1 MTERIVFLDRAS
13 LPVRFTRPRCTGTYT
28 EHAETGVDQLVE
40 RLAGASVAIT
50 NKVPLRGPTLARL
63 PGLKL
68 IAVAATGYD
77 CVDVAY
83 CREHGIVISNIR
95 QYAVH
100 TVPEHVFALV
110 LALRRNL
117 VGYRTAVAAGKWQ
130 RAGQFCVFD
139 GEIRDLHGSVLG
151 IVGHGSIG
159 GAVAAIGT
167 AFGMKVLYSTD
178 PEHPTVD
185 AQHRPLAELIAT
197 ADVLTLHCPLTAETR
212 GLIGEKELRSMKRGA
227 MLINTA
233 RGGLVDE
240 AALRRALTEGWIG
253 GAGFD
258 VLTGE
263 PPRDGNVLLGLD
275 LPNFI
280 LTPHVAW
287 ASIEAMEGLAD
298 QLTGNIDAWADGTP
312 RNVVV

>member
-1 MTERIVFLDRAS
+1 MSERIVFLDRAS
-13 LPVRFTRPRCTGTYT
+13 LPVRFKQPRCTGEYA
-28 EHAETGVDQLVE
+28 EFAETSADRVVE
-40 RLAGASVAIT
+40 RLSGASVAIT
-50 NKVPLRGPTLARL
+50 NKVPLRGPALARL

-77 CVDVAY
+77 CVDVEY
-83 CREHGIVISNIR
+83 CRGHGIVVSNIR
-95 QYAVH
+95 QYAIH

-117 VGYRTAVAAGKWQ
+117 IGYRAAVATGAWQ
-130 RAGQFCVFD
+130 KAGQFCVFD

-159 GAVAAIGT
+159 SAVAAIGA
-167 AFGMKVLYSTD
+167 AFGMQVLYSTD
-178 PEHPTVD
+178 PEHPNVD
-185 AQHRPLAELIAT
+185 AQHRPLAEVVAT
-197 ADVLTLHCPLTAETR
+197 ADVLTLHCPLTTETR
-212 GLIGEKELRSMKRGA
+212 NLIGEQALRTMKRDA
-227 MLINTA
+227 LLINTA

-240 AALRRALTEGWIG
+240 PALKRALTEGWIG

-258 VLTGE
+258 VLTNE
-263 PPRDGNVLLGLD
+263 PPRDGNVLLELD

-298 QLTGNIDAWADGTP
+298 QLTGNIDAWADGTA
-312 RNVVV
+312 RNVVT

>member
-1 MTERIVFLDRAS
+1 MSERIVFLDRAS
-13 LPVRFTRPRCTGTYT
+13 LPVRFTRPRCTGEYR
-28 EHAETGVDQLVE
+28 EHAETAPAEVVA

-50 NKVPLRGPTLARL
+50 NKVPLGGAVLAEL
-63 PGLKL
+63 PKLKL

-77 CVDVAY
+77 CVDIAA
-83 CREHGIVISNIR
+83 CRERGIVVVNIR

-117 VGYRTAVAAGKWQ
+117 VGYRAAVAAGTWQ
-130 RAGQFCVFD
+130 KARQFCVFD

-151 IVGHGSIG
+151 VVGHGSIG
-159 GAVAAIGT
+159 SAVAAIGA

-178 PEHPTVD
+178 PEHPAVD

-197 ADVLTLHCPLTAETR
+197 SDVLTLHCPLTVETR
-212 GLIGEKELRSMKRGA
+212 GLIGEQQLRSMKRGA
-227 MLINTA
+227 ILINTA

-240 AALRRALTEGWIG
+240 QALRRALTEGWIG

-258 VLTGE
+258 VLTVE
-263 PPRDGNVLLGLD
+263 PPRDGHALLELN

-298 QLTGNIDAWADGTP
+298 QLTYHIDAWADGAP
-312 RNVVV
+312 RNVVT

>member
-1 MTERIVFLDRAS
+1 MSERIVFLDRAS
-13 LPVRFTRPRCTGTYT
+13 LPVRFTQPRCTGEYF
-28 EHAETGVDQLVE
+28 EYPETGAGQVVE
-40 RLAGASVAIT
+40 RLSGATVAIT
-50 NKVPLRGPTLARL
+50 NKVPLRGPTLAQL
-63 PGLKL
+63 PALRL

-77 CVDVAY
+77 CVDVAA
-83 CREHGIVISNIR
+83 CRERGIRVSNIR

-100 TVPEHVFALV
+100 TVPEHVFALL

-117 VGYRTAVAAGKWQ
+117 LGYRAAVAAGAWQ
-130 RAGQFCVFD
+130 KAHQFCVFD

-159 GAVAAIGT
+159 NAVAAIAAG
-167 AFGMKVLYSTD
+167 FGMKVLFSTD
-178 PEHPTVD
+178 PDHPDVD
-185 AQHRPLAELIAT
+185 AQHRPLAELLAT
-197 ADVLTLHCPLTAETR
+197 ADVVSLHCPLTPETR
-212 GLIGEKELRSMKRGA
+212 GLIGEPQLRSMKRGA
-227 MLINTA
+227 ILINTA

-240 AALRRALTEGWIG
+240 PALQRALTEGWIA

-258 VLTGE
+258 VLTSE
-263 PPRDGNVLLGLD
+263 PPRDGQALLDLD

-298 QLTGNIDAWADGTP
+298 QLTANIDAWADGAP

>member
-1 MTERIVFLDRAS
+1 MSERIVFLDRAS
-13 LPVRFTRPRCTGTYT
+13 LPVRFTQPRCAATYA
-28 EHAETGVDQLVE
+28 EYAETSADQVVE

-50 NKVPLRGPTLARL
+50 NKVPLRGPALAQL
-63 PGLKL
+63 PRLKL

-83 CREHGIVISNIR
+83 CREHGIVVSNIR

-117 VGYRTAVAAGKWQ
+117 VGYRALVAASGWQ
-130 RAGQFCVFD
+130 KARQFCAFD

-151 IVGHGSIG
+151 IVGRGSIG
-159 GAVAAIGT
+159 SAVAAIGA

-178 PEHPTVD
+178 PDHPNVD
-185 AQHRPLAELIAT
+185 AEHRPLAELLTT
-197 ADVLTLHCPLTAETR
+197 ADVVTLHCPLTAETR
-212 GLIGEKELRSMKRGA
+212 GLIGEKQLRSMKRGA
-227 MLINTA
+227 LVINTA

-240 AALRRALTEGWIG
+240 PALKRALTEGWIG

-258 VLTGE
+258 VLTNE
-263 PPRDGNVLLGLD
+263 PPRDGNALLELD

-312 RNVVV
+312 RNVVT

>member
-1 MTERIVFLDRAS
+1 MSERIVFLDRAS
-13 LPVRFTRPRCTGTYT
+13 LPVCFTQPRCAGAYA
-28 EHAETGVDQLVE
+28 EYAETRAEEVVA

-50 NKVPLRGPTLARL
+50 NKVQLRAPVLAQL

-77 CVDVAY
+77 CVDIAA
-83 CREHGIVISNIR
+83 CRERGIVVANIR

-117 VGYRTAVAAGKWQ
+117 VGYRRAVAAGEWQ
-130 RAGQFCVFD
+130 KARQFCVFD
-139 GEIRDLHGSVLG
+139 GEIRDLHDSVLG

-159 GAVAAIGT
+159 GAVAAIGA
-167 AFGMKVLYSTD
+167 AFGMRVRFSTD
-178 PEHPTVD
+178 PEHPKVD
-185 AQHRPLAELIAT
+185 EQHRPLEELIAT

-212 GLIGEKELRSMKRGA
+212 GLIGERQLRSMKRGA
-227 MLINTA
+227 ILINTA

-240 AALRRALTEGWIG
+240 AALQRALTEGWIG

-258 VLTGE
+258 VLTVE
-263 PPRDGNVLLGLD
+263 PPRDGHPLLALD

-298 QLTGNIDAWADGTP
+298 QLSGNIDAWADGTP
-312 RNVVV
+312 RNVVI

>member
-1 MTERIVFLDRAS
+1 MSKRIVFLDRAS
-13 LPVRFTRPRCTGTYT
+13 LPVRFKQPRCAAEYV
-28 EHAETGVDQLVE
+28 EYAETGAEQIVE

-50 NKVPLRGPTLARL
+50 NKVPLRAAALAGL
-63 PGLKL
+63 PGLGL

-83 CREHGIVISNIR
+83 CREHGIVVSNIR

-100 TVPEHVFALV
+100 TVPEHVFALL

-117 VGYRTAVAAGKWQ
+117 LGYRAAVAAGAWQ
-130 RAGQFCVFD
+130 KARQFCVFD

-159 GAVAAIGT
+159 KAVAAIG
-167 AFGMKVLYSTD
+167 AGFGMKVLFSTD
-178 PEHPTVD
+178 PDHPTVD
-185 AQHRPLAELIAT
+185 AEHVPLVELLSA
-197 ADVLTLHCPLTAETR
+197 ADVVTLHCPLTAETR
-212 GLIGEKELRSMKRGA
+212 DLIGEKELRSMKRRA
-227 MLINTA
+227 ILINTA

-240 AALRRALTEGWIG
+240 QALKRALTEGWIG

-258 VLTGE
+258 VLTSE
-263 PPRDGNVLLGLD
+263 PPRDGNALLELE

-298 QLTGNIDAWADGTP
+298 QLTGNIDAWADGSP
-312 RNVVV
+312 RNVVA

>member
-1 MTERIVFLDRAS
+1 VSGRVVFLDRAS
-13 LPVRFTRPRCTGTYT
+13 LPVRFTQPRFAAEFLEY
-28 EHAETGVDQLVE
+28 AETEPAQVVE
-40 RLAGASVAIT
+40 RLYRASVAIT
-50 NKVPLRGPTLARL
+50 NKVPLREATLEQL
-63 PGLKL
+63 PELKL

-77 CVDVAY
+77 CVDVGY
-83 CREHGIVISNIR
+83 CRTRGIAVSNIR

-117 VGYRTAVAAGKWQ
+117 IGYRAAVKAGAWQ
-130 RAGQFCVFD
+130 RARQFCVFD

-159 GAVAAIGT
+159 SAVATIAAG
-167 AFGMKVLYSTD
+167 FGMKVLFSTD
-178 PEHPTVD
+178 PEHPAD
-185 AQHRPLAELIAT
+185 AEHRPLAELIAG
-197 ADVLTLHCPLTAETR
+197 ADVLSLHCPLTAETR
-212 GLIGEKELRSMKRGA
+212 GLIGERELRAMKRDA
-227 MLINTA
+227 ILINTA

-240 AALRRALTEGWIG
+240 PALKRALTEGWIG

-258 VLTGE
+258 VLTSE
-263 PPRDGNVLLGLD
+263 PPRDGHLLLDLD

-287 ASIEAMEGLAD
+287 ASIEAMQGLAD

-312 RNVVV
+312 RHLVT

>member
-1 MTERIVFLDRAS
+1 MTHRIVFLDRAS
-13 LPVRFTRPRCTGTYT
+13 LPVRFAQPRCTASYA
-28 EHAETGVDQLVE
+28 EYAETAVGQLGE

-50 NKVPLRGPTLARL
+50 NKVALRAATLAQL
-63 PGLKL
+63 PDLRL

-83 CREHGIVISNIR
+83 CRERGIVVSNIR

-100 TVPEHVFALV
+100 TVPEHVFALL

-117 VGYRTAVAAGKWQ
+117 VGYRRLVAAGGWQ
-130 RAGQFCVFD
+130 QARQFCAFD

-151 IVGHGSIG
+151 IVGRGSIG
-159 GAVAAIGT
+159 SAVAAIAAG
-167 AFGMKVLYSTD
+167 FGMRVLFSTD
-178 PEHPTVD
+178 PDHPNVD
-185 AQHRPLAELIAT
+185 AEHRPLAELLTI
-197 ADVLTLHCPLTAETR
+197 ADVVTLHCPLTAETR
-212 GLIGEKELRSMKRGA
+212 GLIGAAQLRSMKRGA
-227 MLINTA
+227 ILINTA

-240 AALRRALTEGWIG
+240 AALRQALTEGWIG

-258 VLTGE
+258 VLTVE
-263 PPRDGNVLLGLD
+263 PPRDGHPLLGLD

-287 ASIEAMEGLAD
+287 ASVEAMEGLAD
-298 QLTGNIDAWADGTP
+298 QLTRNIDAWADGAP

>member
-1 MTERIVFLDRAS
+1 MSQRIVFLDRAS
-13 LPVRFTRPRCTGTYT
+13 LPVRFTQPRCAAGYA
-28 EHAETGVDQLVE
+28 EYAETGADQVVE
-40 RLAGASVAIT
+40 RLVGASVAIT
-50 NKVPLRGPTLARL
+50 NKVPLLGPALAQL
-63 PGLKL
+63 PSLRL

-83 CREHGIVISNIR
+83 CRERGITVSNIR

-100 TVPEHVFALV
+100 TVPEHVFALL

-117 VGYRTAVAAGKWQ
+117 VGYRALVAGGGWQ
-130 RAGQFCVFD
+130 KARQFCAFD

-151 IVGHGSIG
+151 IVGRGSIG
-159 GAVAAIGT
+159 SAVAAIGA
-167 AFGMKVLYSTD
+167 AFGMKVLFSTD
-178 PEHPTVD
+178 PDHPNAD
-185 AQHRPLAELIAT
+185 AEHRPLAELLAS
-197 ADVLTLHCPLTAETR
+197 ADVVSLHCPLMTETR
-212 GLIGEKELRSMKRGA
+212 NLIGEQQLRSMKRNA
-227 MLINTA
+227 ILINTA

-240 AALRRALTEGWIG
+240 QALKRALTEGWIG

-258 VLTGE
+258 VLTNE
-263 PPRDGNVLLGLD
+263 PPRDGNVLLDLD

-312 RNVVV
+312 RHVVV

>member
-1 MTERIVFLDRAS
+1 MSERIVFLDRAS
-13 LPVRFTRPRCTGTYT
+13 LPARFTQPRCGSSY
-28 EHAETGVDQLVE
+28 AEYPETDADQVVE
-40 RLAGASVAIT
+40 RLTGASVAIT
-50 NKVPLRGPTLARL
+50 NKVPLRAVALARL

-83 CREHGIVISNIR
+83 CREHGVVVSNIR

-117 VGYRTAVAAGKWQ
+117 VGYRAAVAAGKWQ
-130 RAGQFCVFD
+130 TARQFCVFD

-159 GAVAAIGT
+159 SAVAAIGA

-178 PEHPTVD
+178 PEHPQVD

-197 ADVLTLHCPLTAETR
+197 ADVVTLHCPLTAETR

-227 MLINTA
+227 VLINTA

-240 AALRRALTEGWIG
+240 PALKRALTEGWIG

-258 VLTGE
+258 VLTSE
-263 PPRDGNVLLGLD
+263 PPRSGHILLELD

-298 QLTGNIDAWADGTP
+298 QLTGNIDAWAAGAP
-312 RNVVV
+312 RNVVT

>member
-1 MTERIVFLDRAS
+1 MSERIVFLDRAS
-13 LPVRFTRPRCTGTYT
+13 LPVRFTQPRCARSYA
-28 EHAETGVDQLVE
+28 EYAETGADQIVE

-83 CREHGIVISNIR
+83 CRAHGIVVSNIR

-117 VGYRTAVAAGKWQ
+117 VGYRAAVAAGKWQ
-130 RAGQFCVFD
+130 TAGQFCVFD

-159 GAVAAIGT
+159 SAVASIGA
-167 AFGMKVLYSTD
+167 AFGMKVVYSTD
-178 PEHPTVD
+178 PEHPNVD
-185 AQHRPLAELIAT
+185 AQHRPLAELIAM

-212 GLIGEKELRSMKRGA
+212 GLIGEKELRAMKRGA

-233 RGGLVDE
+233 RGGLVEE
-240 AALRRALTEGWIG
+240 AALERALTEGWIG

-258 VLTGE
+258 VLTSE
-263 PPRDGNVLLGLD
+263 PPRDGNALLDLD

-312 RNVVV
+312 RNVVA

>member
-1 MTERIVFLDRAS
+1 MSERIVFLDRAS
-13 LPVRFTRPRCTGTYT
+13 LPVRFRQPRCGSSYA
-28 EHAETGVDQLVE
+28 EYLETGAEQVVE

-50 NKVPLRGPTLARL
+50 NKVPLRATALAQL

-83 CREHGIVISNIR
+83 CREHGIVVSNIR

-117 VGYRTAVAAGKWQ
+117 VGYRATVAAGKWQ
-130 RAGQFCVFD
+130 TARQFCVFD

-159 GAVAAIGT
+159 SAVATIGA

-178 PEHPTVD
+178 PEHPTAD
-185 AQHRPLAELIAT
+185 AQHRPLAELVAT

-240 AALRRALTEGWIG
+240 PALRRALTEGWIG

-258 VLTGE
+258 VLTSE
-263 PPRDGNVLLGLD
+263 PPRDGHILLDLD

-287 ASIEAMEGLAD
+287 ASVEAMEGLAD

-312 RNVVV
+312 RNVVT

>member
-1 MTERIVFLDRAS
+1 MTEHIVFLDRAS
-13 LPVRFTRPRCTGTYT
+13 LPVRFARPRCAGTY
-28 EHAETGVDQLVE
+28 AEYPETAADQVVE
-40 RLAGASVAIT
+40 RLAEASVAIT
-50 NKVPLRGPTLARL
+50 NKVALRGPVLARL
-63 PGLKL
+63 TGLRL

-77 CVDVAY
+77 CVDLAW
-83 CREHGIVISNIR
+83 CREHGIAVSNIR

-117 VGYRTAVAAGKWQ
+117 VGYRAAVAAGKWQ
-130 RAGQFCVFD
+130 EARQFCVFD

-159 GAVAAIGT
+159 GAVASIGA

-178 PEHPTVD
+178 PEHPAVD
-185 AQHRPLAELIAT
+185 AQHRPLAELVAT
-197 ADVLTLHCPLTAETR
+197 ADVLTLHCPLTAQTR
-212 GLIGEKELRSMKRGA
+212 GLIGETELRSMKRGA

-258 VLTGE
+258 VLTSE
-263 PPRDGNVLLGLD
+263 PPREGNVLLELD

-298 QLTGNIDAWADGTP
+298 QLTANIDAWAGGEA
-312 RNVVV
+312 RNVVA